1 MRSASRTITV
11 VLTSVLA
18 GRAAVETS
26 QTRPAPEVAPAAVI
40 KVPSAALGR
49 EQAATILLPSSYA
62 QSGSRYPVLYL
73 LHGGGQDHTAF
84 ATRSWFGGV
93 SSRNMIIVTPDVGD
107 SWYVN
112 SVSDPAARYEDFI
125 VKDLVPYMDQNY
137 RTVASRDG
145 RAVAGVSMGAW
156 GAMLLG
162 LKHHQLFGAIGA
174 LSSPFGISR
183 QDPNMDMTS
192 RTQQRFGA
200 PGTAER
206 RARDPGTLAS
216 EIAPESLPLLFLACG
231 SQDLFVR
238 DNRAFVQRLAERKLP
253 YEYREISPFGHS
265 WDVWDVQIVQFIEM
279 LSARWSSH
287 RPGPRA
293 LAR

>member
-1 MRSASRTITV
+1 M
-11 VLTSVLA
+11 
-18 GRAAVETS
+18 
-26 QTRPAPEVAPAAVI
+26 
-40 KVPSAALGR
+40 
-49 EQAATILLPSSYA
+49 ATILLPSRYT
-62 QSGSRYPVLYL
+62 QSGTRYPVLYL

-84 ATRSWFGGV
+84 ATRSWFGALP
-93 SSRNMIIVTPDVGD
+93 SRNMIIVTPSVGE

-125 VKDLVPYMDQNY
+125 AKDLVTYMDKHY
-137 RTVASRDG
+137 RTIASREG

-156 GAMLLG
+156 GATLLG

-183 QDPNMDMTS
+183 QDPKMDMTS

-200 PGTAER
+200 PGTPER
-206 RARDPGTLAS
+206 LERDPSTLVS

-265 WDVWDVQIVQFIEM
+265 WDVWDAQMVHFIEIDVRTVVPQPAGPQA
-279 LSARWSSH
+279 LHALTATGPAENISDTSSITRLASVAIAR
-287 RPGPRA
+287 
-293 LAR
+293 